1 MTAASGPRIPA
12 PGRGRLRGVEKEGEN
27 LPRKPASLPL
37 GLGSLEHEFG
47 GLHIGV
53 FGHGRGKAREPEQ
66 ERAREA
72 QSGDW
77 ARALGKRTRQ
87 RSGRVYPLSLAFFH
101 PNVNSQIEFHFLF
114 TAWVR
119 HPQRAEIDPSFF
131 FWLRRENGRF
141 RMRKPGR
148 RALWWT
154 RRVSQPSW
162 VSGVALQ
169 SPSARSWEEAII
181 RLGMR

>member
-131 FWLRRENGRF
+131 FFFGCAVRTGVSECGSQGDAPSGGRGGSRSRAGCPESLCRVRLRGL
-141 RMRKPGR
+141 GR
-148 RALWWT
+148 R
-154 RRVSQPSW
+154 R
-162 VSGVALQ
+162 
-169 SPSARSWEEAII
+169 
-181 RLGMR
+181 